1 MRILV
6 VDDDT
11 RLTQLLQLVFESRGF
26 GVTVA
31 NDGQQALQSL
41 AKELPEAILLDL
53 MMPGMSGLEV
63 CRLVR
68 ADPRTANIPIVI
80 LTARYD
86 TAIQREAM
94 QAGATEYLT
103 KPIRPNDLINCL
115 QKVVLHSVVPI
126 VNVLT

>member
-26 GVTVA
+26 GVTIA

-68 ADPRTANIPIVI
+68 ADPRTSNIPIVI

-86 TAIQREAM
+86 TAMRREAM

-115 QKVVLHSVVPI
+115 QKVVLHSVVPM

>member
-26 GVTVA
+26 GVTIA

-68 ADPRTANIPIVI
+68 ADPRTSNIPIVI

-115 QKVVLHSVVPI
+115 QKVVLHSVVPM

>member
-26 GVTVA
+26 GVTIA

-86 TAIQREAM
+86 TAMQREAM

-115 QKVVLHSVVPI
+115 QEVVLHSVVPI